1 MPHVMVDGPC
11 TVEQFHT
18 TFTAMQWTVEGA
30 ILKLRDCFLN
40 TTREEVLVEAVVVEG
55 KRMQSFFISLSQRRT
70 GVIAK
75 LPIVTDPEKTEG
87 VKRLIACVGGL
98 LKQQNPA
105 CRYGQT
111 NLHPFLGES

>member
-1 MPHVMVDGPC
+1 MPHVMVEGPC

-18 TFTAMQWTVEGA
+18 TFTAVQWTVDGA
-30 ILKLRDCFLN
+30 ILKLRDSFLN
-40 TTREEVLVEAVVVEG
+40 TTRAEVLVEAVVVEG
-55 KRMQSFFISLSQRRT
+55 KRMQSFFISLSQRRN

-98 LKQQNPA
+98 LKQQSPTCA
-105 CRYGQT
+105 YGQT
-111 NLHPFLGES
+111 NLHPYLGAS